1 MESLLYALYDKY
13 TTALFFVPPV
23 DYAQNLKA
31 MYKKRSTSWS
41 ASQAIK
47 QTGLFLIG
55 QINTSIYVSIFVEIF
70 KC

>member
-31 MYKKRSTSWS
+31 MYKKGP
-41 ASQAIK
+41 
-47 QTGLFLIG
+47 GLEVLLRP
-55 QINTSIYVSIFVEIF
+55 
-70 KC
+70 